1 MSKKSTFFYWN
12 LIQICAFDSGF
23 DATTGNLESII
34 FVLLGWVIFAFC
46 LYIIVYRLFKTNQT
60 IKEDVED
67 ELDGK
72 KKNEDVQVNSDLV
85 KKIGNQKA
93 IFKIERCMG
102 SSINFEHN

>member
-1 MSKKSTFFYWN
+1 M
-12 LIQICAFDSGF
+12 IQICAFDSGF

-34 FVLLGWVIFAFC
+34 FVLLGWVVFAFC

-72 KKNEDVQVNSDLV
+72 KKNEEVNSDPV
-85 KKIGNQKA
+85 KNLGNKKEI
-93 IFKIERCMG
+93 IFFALSG
-102 SSINFEHN
+102 LWVHP